1 MQQAGVLPI
10 LHVCLCVQVYVS
22 LADMATMRDA
32 LKKESLE
39 VETKLAYVPVDG
51 FVTQDDL
58 VMDS

>member
-1 MQQAGVLPI
+1 
-10 LHVCLCVQVYVS
+10 
-22 LADMATMRDA
+22 MATMRDA

-58 VMDS
+58 VMLTLTQHS